1 MDTEGQ
7 RALGVSLREAFKIE
21 KKCEIFHTLGFEC
34 ENSHDNTNFSLHF
47 WTN

>member
-21 KKCEIFHTLGFEC
+21 KKCEIFHFFYGVRGVRLRK
-34 ENSHDNTNFSLHF
+34 FSYF
-47 WTN
+47 SFY